1 MPDKDT
7 DSQRFSEL
15 IPFYVNDTLGQNERA
30 WMDGFIA
37 SHPEIQNEKRFVEHL
52 AKLTQETAS
61 PIPEPE
67 RLERF
72 LNQWREERPSSSLWQ
87 RVKAWMH
94 GPIRMPAPVLAAVAV
109 LVVAQSVIIGSLMTD
124 STQEDA
130 FRGERADCIAS
141 PRIRVVFNPD
151 AKHLEIVLLLRKLG
165 MIVQEGPSETGEFW
179 LVAPQDQQLEEAQA
193 MLRSS
198 PLVQEVVIT
207 RDSRPSAGCAK

>member
-198 PLVQEVVIT
+198 PLVQEAVIT